1 MPSKKKARTSDGFGN
16 TIDSPTL
23 DFIADYIAWETKCKG
38 ISDKDI
44 QSEGRK
50 TKEGKKSV
58 PNTLFGQLEQHVTS
72 AYRRPNS
79 SNRGDKGV
87 FEVLKDIAKTIKG
100 KKILTKENL
109 EDLEKIQ
116 DKLAIFEQA
125 GSKLNPRNI
134 LFHTPTSF
142 DKVKRGGKTVVI
154 ASDDEEPIYG
164 HYVDDYFVAK
174 YPEKNYEVK
183 DGWHSKTKNK
193 ANPPLAQALFGS
205 GDGGG
210 LGIQKGLIDIVD
222 SAIEELKKE
231 GIDLYTIGVK
241 RASALALMGG
251 IRKWVNNNIK
261 NPRFYP
267 ENSGKIN
274 LTEIANALR
283 AETFTVVNEKEQK
296 LLILAATDKKIDF
309 AQDVKEYRIG
319 KISSQVMGTLI
330 KEVIARGRQENIK
343 VRNGYYLRLR
353 GLSDPPSDTW
363 KDIKKSWQDILRW

>member
-1 MPSKKKARTSDGFGN
+1 MKMPSKKKARTSDGFGN
-16 TIDSPTL
+16 TVDSPTL

-50 TKEGKKSV
+50 TKQGKRAV

-79 SNRGDKGV
+79 RNKGDKGI
-87 FEVLKDIAKTIKG
+87 FEVLKDIAKAIKG
-100 KKILTKENL
+100 KKVLTKDNL

-134 LFHTPTSF
+134 LFHTPVSF
-142 DKVKRGGKTVVI
+142 DEVKRGGKKVVI

-164 HYVDDYFVAK
+164 HYVDKYFVAK

-183 DGWHSKTKNK
+183 PNWSNKAKNK
-193 ANPPLAQALFGS
+193 ANPPLAQALFGG
-205 GDGGG
+205 GD
-210 LGIQKGLIDIVD
+210 LGIEKGLIDIVD
-222 SAIEELKKE
+222 GAIEELKKE
-231 GIDLYTIGVK
+231 GIDLYTIGVR

-251 IRKWVNNNIK
+251 VRKWVTNNIK

-274 LTEIANALR
+274 LGAIANALR
-283 AETFTVVNEKEQK
+283 AETFTVASEKEQK
-296 LLILAATDKKIDF
+296 LLIYAATNKKIEF
-309 AQDVKEYRIG
+309 AQDIKEYRIG
-319 KISSQVMGTLI
+319 QISNQVMGTLI

>member
-16 TIDSPTL
+16 TVDSPTL

-50 TKEGKKSV
+50 TKQGKRAV

-79 SNRGDKGV
+79 RNKGDKGI
-87 FEVLKDIAKTIKG
+87 FEVLKDIAKAIKG
-100 KKILTKENL
+100 KKVLTKDNL

-125 GSKLNPRNI
+125 GSKLNPRNN
-134 LFHTPTSF
+134 LFHTPVSF
-142 DKVKRGGKTVVI
+142 DEVKRGGKKVVI
-154 ASDDEEPIYG
+154 ASDDEAIYG
-164 HYVDDYFVAK
+164 HYVDKYFVAK

-183 DGWHSKTKNK
+183 PNWSNKAKNK
-193 ANPPLAQALFGS
+193 ANPPLAQALFGG
-205 GDGGG
+205 GD
-210 LGIQKGLIDIVD
+210 LGIEKGLIDIVD
-222 SAIEELKKE
+222 GAIEELKKE
-231 GIDLYTIGVK
+231 GIDLYTIGVR

-251 IRKWVNNNIK
+251 VRKWVTNNIK

-274 LTEIANALR
+274 LGAIANALR
-283 AETFTVVNEKEQK
+283 AETFTVASEKEQK
-296 LLILAATDKKIDF
+296 LLIYAATNKKIEF
-309 AQDVKEYRIG
+309 AQDIKEYRIG
-319 KISSQVMGTLI
+319 QISNQVMGTLI